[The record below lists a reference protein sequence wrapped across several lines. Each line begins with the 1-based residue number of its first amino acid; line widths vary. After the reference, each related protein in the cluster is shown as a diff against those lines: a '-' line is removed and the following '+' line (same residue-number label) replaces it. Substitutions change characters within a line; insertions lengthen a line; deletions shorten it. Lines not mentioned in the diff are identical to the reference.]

1 MNFLRRFMYGR
12 YGADQLSFAL
22 LILSVI
28 LAVIFQIINIFVN
41 VYWLMFIDW
50 IPLCWALFRI
60 LSKNI
65 QKRRIENEKFLQ
77 IWNPV
82 KSKFNFQKEKFINR
96 KNFKYLKC
104 PNCKTNLRVP
114 RLGGKK
120 ISVNC
125 NKCRTEFT
133 TRA

>member
-12 YGADQLSFAL
+12 YGADQLNLAL
-22 LILSVI
+22 IITSLLFTIISNIL
-28 LAVIFQIINIFVN
+28 NIFFDVS
-41 VYWLMFIDW
+41 WIIFINW
-50 IPLCWALFRI
+50 IPLAWFIFRF

-65 QKRRIENEKFLQ
+65 QKRRIENDKFLKF
-77 IWNPV
+77 WFPV
-82 KSKFNFQKEKFINR
+82 QSKLNLNKEKFRNR
-96 KNFKYLKC
+96 KTYKYLKC

-120 ISVNC
+120 ITINC
-125 NKCRTEFT
+125 NKCKTEFT